1 MENRAENREKLF
13 EKFLEYENSNSK
25 KDDKHN
31 SKKIEL
37 TVRQTNWL
45 NLLIMLLCS
54 FLSEYMTN
62 NISFLQSYS
71 LFSYLF
77 ECVIIGIIILRL
89 IDEFAFKE
97 IDTFANWNESPIA
110 KSIYISAVTISI
122 AIIILATSGTIV
134 FRPNVIETETN
145 TKPSTEIR
153 HEQKQIQSSQQSK
166 NGYDSIEFNSSTK
179 ED

>member
-1 MENRAENREKLF
+1 MENKEQELLQEFLDFKKSKTKNEN
-13 EKFLEYENSNSK
+13 
-25 KDDKHN
+25 DKHN
-31 SKKIEL
+31 SKQIEL

-45 NLLIMLLCS
+45 NLLIMLLFS

-97 IDTFANWNESPIA
+97 IDTFAGWNESPTA

-134 FRPNVIETETN
+134 FKPNVIETET
-145 TKPSTEIR
+145 KPTTEIR
-153 HEQKQIQSSQQSK
+153 HEQKPTQSRQQSQ
-166 NGYDSIEFNSSTK
+166 NGYDSIEFNTSTK

>member
-1 MENRAENREKLF
+1 MENREQLF
-13 EKFLEYENSNSK
+13 DKFLEYEKSNSK
-25 KDDKHN
+25 KNDKHN

-45 NLLIMLLCS
+45 NLMIM
-54 FLSEYMTN
+54 FLSGFVLEYMTN
-62 NISFLQSYS
+62 NISFLQSYT

-97 IDTFANWNESPIA
+97 IDTFAGWNESPTA
-110 KSIYISAVTISI
+110 KSIYISAITISI

-134 FRPNVIETETN
+134 FKPNAIETESIS
-145 TKPSTEIR
+145 KPSSEIR
-153 HEQKQIQSSQQSK
+153 YEQKSNQTATKSK
-166 NGYDSIEFNSSTK
+166 VGYDSTQFDTSNK